1 MERRVRAP
9 GWSTARPRVGRCNC
23 RDSVGLEQATG
34 QRSNQLNYVPT
45 AKMNDS
51 G

>member
-1 MERRVRAP
+1 MELL
-9 GWSTARPRVGRCNC
+9 GLKDG

-45 AKMNDS
+45 AKSNDLR
-51 G
+51 